1 MRATP
6 QSEVLH
12 SRLPASSERD
22 NVIELDE
29 SATPATAPS
38 DADKGA
44 ATFVAPPDRAS
55 DRGGNVAGRCAL
67 LVRAFATQ
75 LACADAEPPHF
86 ELRDQRVQGSIENS
100 SQVTGW
106 HGMTEEGLRLTEL
119 VVGALR
125 NHELKVK
132 SWFCMDFRIC
142 YSSQDDLFITYFPG
156 ERARLRRERRCAG
169 FR

>member
-44 ATFVAPPDRAS
+44 ATFVALPDRAS
-55 DRGGNVAGRCAL
+55 DRGGNVAGPGAPPVQAFGTPPAGAGAQPPAL
-67 LVRAFATQ
+67 A
-75 LACADAEPPHF
+75 
-86 ELRDQRVQGSIENS
+86 LREQRVQGSVANS
-100 SQVTGW
+100 
-106 HGMTEEGLRLTEL
+106 
-119 VVGALR
+119 
-125 NHELKVK
+125 
-132 SWFCMDFRIC
+132 
-142 YSSQDDLFITYFPG
+142 
-156 ERARLRRERRCAG
+156 
-169 FR
+169 